1 MSLWAYASRYSGQ
14 GAGYEGETIF
24 CDAVETTGG
33 VSLQMSK
40 QPTPRGLPFAFKLF
54 GLPLV
59 FLGGLVAAFWPVS
72 RFTNVFSAAFIVLAW
87 LPLIGAIIT
96 FALRKIDLKT
106 FLIVAL
112 VFGFPFLFVI
122 AGVALFR
129 GH

>member
-1 MSLWAYASRYSGQ
+1 
-14 GAGYEGETIF
+14 
-24 CDAVETTGG
+24 
-33 VSLQMSK
+33 MSK

-72 RFTNVFSAAFIVLAW
+72 RFTNVFSAAFIGLAW
-87 LPLIGAIIT
+87 LPLIGAIIA

-112 VFGFPFLFVI
+112 VFGFPFLPFVF
-122 AGVALFR
+122 AGVVGFFR

>member
-1 MSLWAYASRYSGQ
+1 MGN
-14 GAGYEGETIF
+14 
-24 CDAVETTGG
+24 
-33 VSLQMSK
+33 

-106 FLIVAL
+106 FLIVVL
-112 VFGFPFLFVI
+112 VFGFPFLPFLF
-122 AGVALFR
+122 AGVVGFFR

>member
-1 MSLWAYASRYSGQ
+1 
-14 GAGYEGETIF
+14 
-24 CDAVETTGG
+24 
-33 VSLQMSK
+33 
-40 QPTPRGLPFAFKLF
+40 
-54 GLPLV
+54 
-59 FLGGLVAAFWPVS
+59 
-72 RFTNVFSAAFIVLAW
+72 VLAW

-112 VFGFPFLFVI
+112 VFGSPFLFVI

>member
-1 MSLWAYASRYSGQ
+1 MSN
-14 GAGYEGETIF
+14 
-24 CDAVETTGG
+24 
-33 VSLQMSK
+33 

-59 FLGGLVAAFWPVS
+59 FLGGSVAAIWPVS
-72 RFTNVFSAAFIVLAW
+72 RFTNVFSAALIVLVCW
-87 LPLIGAIIT
+87 LPLIGAIIA
-96 FALRKIDLKT
+96 FAIRKIDLKT
-106 FLIVAL
+106 FLIVAG

>member
-1 MSLWAYASRYSGQ
+1 MSN
-14 GAGYEGETIF
+14 
-24 CDAVETTGG
+24 
-33 VSLQMSK
+33 
-40 QPTPRGLPFAFKLF
+40 QPTPRGLPLAFKLF

-59 FLGGLVAAFWPVS
+59 FLGGLVAAIWPVS

-96 FALRKIDLKT
+96 FALGKIDLKT

-129 GH
+129 GY

>member
-1 MSLWAYASRYSGQ
+1 MSN
-14 GAGYEGETIF
+14 
-24 CDAVETTGG
+24 
-33 VSLQMSK
+33 

-72 RFTNVFSAAFIVLAW
+72 FTNVFSAAFIVLAW

-96 FALRKIDLKT
+96 FALRRIDLKT